1 MKLCLYNTKDDE
13 IVLNKTLENEK
24 VLDINL
30 KASYN
35 RLDTQVIL
43 NYKKDNFDPDVY
55 NYIGIGIDMDSLY
68 YFFIINKEFID
79 NENVVY
85 YLHQDVY
92 MTNTDTIKRR
102 IYGVL
107 DRSGSN
113 FNRYIS
119 DSELCVASQKRVQT
133 KVFSKSFAANNTP
146 LLVVTSK

>member
-1 MKLCLYNTKDDE
+1 MKLYLYSTEDDE

-24 VLDINL
+24 VIDINF
-30 KASYN
+30 KASCN
-35 RLDTQVIL
+35 RLDTQIIL
-43 NYKKDNFDPDVY
+43 NYKKGNFDPNAY
-55 NYIGIGIDMDSLY
+55 NYVKMYIEFAK
-68 YFFIINKEFID
+68 YFFITNKEFVD

-85 YLHQDVY
+85 SLHQDVY
-92 MTNTDTIKRR
+92 MSNLAIIKTR

-113 FNRYIS
+113 FNRYIN
-119 DSELCVASQKRVQT
+119 DENLVLANQKRVQT

>member
-1 MKLCLYNTKDDE
+1 MKLYLYSTKDDE

-24 VLDINL
+24 VLDIDF
-30 KASYN
+30 KASCN

-43 NYKKDNFDPDVY
+43 NYKKGNFDPNAY
-55 NYIGIGIDMDSLY
+55 NYVGIDIDGIY
-68 YFFIINKEFID
+68 YFFITNKEFID

-92 MTNTDTIKRR
+92 TTNQNTIMKR

-107 DRSGSN
+107 DRPGSN
-113 FNRYIS
+113 FNRYIN
-119 DSELCVASQKRVQT
+119 DSELCIASQKRVQT
-133 KVFSKSFAANNTP
+133 KVFGKSFTANNKP

>member
-1 MKLCLYNTKDDE
+1 MKLYLYSTNDDE

-24 VLDINL
+24 ELDIDF
-30 KASYN
+30 KASVN

-43 NYKKDNFDPDVY
+43 NYKKGNFDPNLY
-55 NYIGIGIDMDSLY
+55 NYIRINFNYWYY
-68 YFFIINKEFID
+68 YFITNKEFID

-85 YLHQDVY
+85 SLHQDVY
-92 MTNTDTIKRR
+92 MSNKSTIKTK

-113 FNRYIS
+113 FNRYIN
-119 DSELCVASQKRVQT
+119 DSELCIASQKRVQT
-133 KVFSKSFAANNTP
+133 KVFGKSFAANNTP

>member
-1 MKLCLYNTKDDE
+1 MKLYLYSTEDDE
-13 IVLNKTLENEK
+13 IVLTKTLKNETAI
-24 VLDINL
+24 DINF
-30 KASYN
+30 KASCN
-35 RLDTQVIL
+35 QLDTQVIL
-43 NYKKDNFDPDVY
+43 NYKQGNFNPIAY
-55 NYIGIGIDMDSLY
+55 NYARLDIGTTR
-68 YFFIINKEFID
+68 YFFITYLYFID

-92 MTNTDTIKRR
+92 MSNQIIVKTKF
-102 IYGVL
+102 YGVL

>member
-1 MKLCLYNTKDDE
+1 MKLHLYNTQDDE
-13 IVLNKTLENEK
+13 IVLNKTFENEK
-24 VLDINL
+24 IIDIDF
-30 KASYN
+30 KASCN

-43 NYKKDNFDPDVY
+43 NYKKGNFEPNVY
-55 NYIGIGIDMDSLY
+55 NYVGIDFSTTY
-68 YFFIINKEFID
+68 YFFITNKEFID

-92 MTNTDTIKRR
+92 MTNPNTIKNR

-113 FNRYIS
+113 FNRYIN
-119 DSELCVASQKRVQT
+119 DDNLVLANQKRVQT
-133 KVFSKSFAANNTP
+133 KMFKKSFKTNNTP

>member
-1 MKLCLYNTKDDE
+1 MKLYLYETKDDE

-24 VLDINL
+24 EIDIDF
-30 KASYN
+30 KASCN

-43 NYKKDNFDPDVY
+43 NYKKGNFDPNTY
-55 NYIGIGIDMDSLY
+55 NYVGIDFDSIY
-68 YFFIINKEFID
+68 YFFITNKEFID

-92 MTNTDTIKRR
+92 MTNKKTVKTR

-119 DSELCVASQKRVQT
+119 DSELCIASQKRVQT
-133 KVFSKSFAANNTP
+133 KVFAKSFAANNTP

>member
-1 MKLCLYNTKDDE
+1 MKLYLYNTKDDE

-24 VLDINL
+24 VFDIDF
-30 KASYN
+30 KASCN

-43 NYKKDNFDPDVY
+43 NYKKGNFDPNLY
-55 NYIGIGIDMDSLY
+55 NYVRINIGSDI
-68 YFFIINKEFID
+68 YFFITNKEFID

-92 MTNTDTIKRR
+92 MSNPTTIKTR

-119 DSELCVASQKRVQT
+119 DSELCIVSQKRVQT
-133 KVFSKSFAANNTP
+133 KVFGKSFTANNTP

>member
-1 MKLCLYNTKDDE
+1 MKLYLYSTEDDE
-13 IVLNKTLENEK
+13 IVLNKTLKNEK
-24 VLDINL
+24 IMDIDF
-30 KASYN
+30 KASCN
-35 RLDTQVIL
+35 SLDTQVIL
-43 NYKKDNFDPDVY
+43 NYKKGNFNPIAY
-55 NYIGIGIDMDSLY
+55 NYARLDIGTTR
-68 YFFIINKEFID
+68 YFFITRREYID

-92 MTNTDTIKRR
+92 MSNQIIVTHKF
-102 IYGVL
+102 YGVL

-119 DSELCVASQKRVQT
+119 DSELCIASQKRVQT

>member
-1 MKLCLYNTKDDE
+1 MKLYLYSTNDDE

-24 VLDINL
+24 ELDIDF
-30 KASYN
+30 KASAN

-43 NYKKDNFDPDVY
+43 NYKKGNFDPNLY
-55 NYIGIGIDMDSLY
+55 NYIRINFNYWYY
-68 YFFIINKEFID
+68 YFITNKEFID

-85 YLHQDVY
+85 FLHQDVY
-92 MTNTDTIKRR
+92 MSNRAIIKTR

-107 DRSGSN
+107 ERSGSK
-113 FNRYIS
+113 FNRYIN
-119 DSELCVASQKRVQT
+119 DENLVLANQKRVQT

>member
-1 MKLCLYNTKDDE
+1 MKLYLYNTKDDE

-24 VLDINL
+24 IIDIDF
-30 KASYN
+30 KASCN

-43 NYKKDNFDPDVY
+43 NYKKGDFDPNSY
-55 NYIGIGIDMDSLY
+55 NYVGIDMAGIY
-68 YFFIINKEFID
+68 YFFITNKEFID
-79 NENVVY
+79 NENIVY
-85 YLHQDVY
+85 SLHQDVY
-92 MTNTDTIKRR
+92 MTNQNTIKRR

-119 DSELCVASQKRVQT
+119 DSELCVVSQKRVQT
-133 KVFSKSFAANNTP
+133 KVFGKSFAANNTP

>member
-1 MKLCLYNTKDDE
+1 MKLYLYSTQDDE

-24 VLDINL
+24 VIDIDF
-30 KASYN
+30 KASCN
-35 RLDTQVIL
+35 RLDTQIIL
-43 NYKKDNFDPDVY
+43 NYKKGNFDPNAY
-55 NYIGIGIDMDSLY
+55 NYVGIYFDTIY

-92 MTNTDTIKRR
+92 MTNKNTVKKK

-107 DRSGSN
+107 DRSGTK
-113 FNRYIS
+113 FNRYIN
-119 DSELCVASQKRVQT
+119 DENLVLANQKRVQT
-133 KVFSKSFAANNTP
+133 KVFAKSFAANNTP